1 MTLLNI
7 DHVLLGTTDLE
18 GTARALSSRHGLI
31 SYEGGRHT
39 GLGTGNRIVPLGDC
53 YLEIIGVVD
62 EAEAKTNVFG
72 RWLASQV
79 AAGPRLV
86 GWCLA
91 TDDIDRVAARIGVD
105 AVPMRRVLPDGRI
118 LSWRL
123 AGLEVAMGEPPL
135 PFFISWEIDAELHPG
150 RAGIAH
156 RQGPVRLTGIEVG
169 GDKSRL
175 GEWIAGEPLP
185 VTTVDDAPAVRAVL
199 LAGPDGPIRIGE

>member
-1 MTLLNI
+1 VTLSI

-18 GTARALSSRHGLI
+18 GTARELSSRHGLI

-62 EAEAKTNVFG
+62 EAEAETNAFG
-72 RWLASQV
+72 RWLATQV

-91 TDDIDRVAARIGVD
+91 TDDIDRVAARIDVA

-123 AGLEVAMGEPPL
+123 AGLEVAMAEPPL
-135 PFFISWEIDAELHPG
+135 PFFISWEVEAEMHPG
-150 RAGIAH
+150 RTGIAH
-156 RQGPVRLTGIEVG
+156 ERGRVRLTGVEVG
-169 GDKSRL
+169 GDESRL
-175 GEWIAGEPLP
+175 GEWIAGERLP
-185 VTTVDDAPAVRAVL
+185 VTVVDDAPEVRAAL
-199 LAGPDGPIRIGE
+199 LSGPDGPIRIGG

>member
-18 GTARALSSRHGLI
+18 GTARELSSRHGLI
-31 SYEGGRHT
+31 SYEGGRHI

-53 YLEIIGVVD
+53 YLEIIGVID
-62 EAEAKTNVFG
+62 EAEAETNSFG
-72 RWLASQV
+72 RWLASRV

-91 TDDIDRVAARIGVD
+91 TDDIDRVAERVDVD

-123 AGLEVAMGEPPL
+123 AGLEVAMAEPPL
-135 PFFISWEIDAELHPG
+135 PFFISWETDAGLHPG
-150 RAGIAH
+150 RAGTAH

-169 GDKSRL
+169 GEESRL
-175 GEWIAGEPLP
+175 EEWIAGEPLP
-185 VTTVDDAPAVRAVL
+185 VTVVDGAPGVRAAL
-199 LAGPDGPIRIGE
+199 LAGPDGPIRIGL

>member
-1 MTLLNI
+1 MTLNI
-7 DHVLLGTTDLE
+7 DHVLLGTADLE
-18 GTARALSSRHGLI
+18 GTARELSSRHGLI

-62 EAEAKTNVFG
+62 EAEAETNAFG
-72 RWLASQV
+72 RWLATQV

-91 TDDIDRVAARIGVD
+91 TDDIDGFAARIDVD
-105 AVPMRRVLPDGRI
+105 AVAMRRVLPDGGI

-123 AGLEVAMGEPPL
+123 AGLEVAMAEPPL
-135 PFFISWEIDAELHPG
+135 PFFISWEVDAELHPG

-156 RQGPVRLTGIEVG
+156 GQGPVRLTGIEVG
-169 GDKSRL
+169 GDESRL
-175 GEWIAGEPLP
+175 EEWIAGEPLP
-185 VTTVDDAPAVRAVL
+185 VTVVDDTPAVRAAL
-199 LAGPDGPIRIGE
+199 LAGPDGPIRLGL